1 MEAALSTAA
10 PTAAAPTTGPND
22 AHRSG
27 IVAAAAA
34 YTLWG
39 ALTIYWKLLRDFD
52 AFELVGWRII
62 SAVVVM
68 SVVLTAT
75 RRWHH
80 VRHVLHS
87 RSLLGR
93 VVLSAVL
100 LTANWTAY
108 VWAVVNGRVI
118 ETALGYFM
126 APLGAITIGVI
137 VFHERLRRAQIVAIV
152 FAVAAILVLTISYG
166 AVPWIALTI
175 AISWS
180 IYGWLKKQV
189 PLTPVE
195 SMSAESFVLLVPAA
209 VVITALAGSSGSVA
223 STATAG
229 EWVLVALTGVAT
241 VIPLMLFAWAAPRVP
256 LTVLGPMQYLV
267 PSINFVLGWAV
278 YGEALPPE
286 RLAGFGLVWV
296 GLAIMAIWRPDGQ
309 VLKMVQPLI
318 PGAP

>member
-1 MEAALSTAA
+1 MEAALSTA
-10 PTAAAPTTGPND
+10 TPTTGPND

-62 SAVVVM
+62 SAVVLM
-68 SVVLTAT
+68 SAVLTAT
-75 RRWHH
+75 RRWQH
-80 VRHVLHS
+80 VQQVLRS
-87 RSLLGR
+87 RSLFGR

-137 VFHERLRRAQIVAIV
+137 VFHEQLRRAQIVAIV
-152 FAVAAILVLTISYG
+152 FAVTAILVLTISYG
-166 AVPWIALTI
+166 TVPWIALTI

-180 IYGWLKKQV
+180 IYGWLKKEV

-195 SMSAESFVLLVPAA
+195 SMSAESFVLLVPAI
-209 VVITALAGSSGSVA
+209 VVITALAGGSDSVA

-278 YGEALPPE
+278 FGEPLPPE

-296 GLAIMAIWRPDGQ
+296 GLVIMAVWRPDGQ
-309 VLKMVQPLI
+309 VLKTVQPLI